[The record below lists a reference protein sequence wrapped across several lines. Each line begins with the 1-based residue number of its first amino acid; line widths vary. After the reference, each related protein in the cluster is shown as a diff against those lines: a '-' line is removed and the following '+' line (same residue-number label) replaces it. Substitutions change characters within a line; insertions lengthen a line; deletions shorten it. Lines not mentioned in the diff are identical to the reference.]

1 MPMTVKKKD
10 DQTKN
15 ERSKFISS
23 KIMLGVSILL
33 LVLFSAIAFRTFTSP
48 EHVNMVTYMNNIQQ
62 KTDYS
67 YKIDVIPSS
76 LYPYGGTITPE
87 HRIFTKITENLIV
100 SISSMIRAEKPVLVE
115 GSYKIIIKLVA
126 EDLWEK
132 EYNIIISNQKINIE
146 GTEISLINDAVRIP
160 IHDILEYT
168 QIMEQELGYSSDRY
182 LISINP
188 IIEGTIKAGNK
199 SNPIASPPELTF
211 SLTSRDISLI
221 GEKSFVNDNPVQ
233 ETEVLVSDYN
243 FMGFSIPLSI
253 ARLVSFILTL
263 GPLTY
268 ISLYTV
274 NALRNQKE
282 NIYQSVAIDLKY
294 KNRLI
299 NLKRSFDYSDK
310 YILIVDDFK
319 SLVRIADE
327 KELPILRFEASAVSV
342 NYFVINGQCIYSY
355 QCDNTSQINHS
366 NAEEQTTYVEKKFSE
381 TI

>member
-274 NALRNQKE
+274 DALRNQKE
-282 NIYQSVAIDLKY
+282 NIYESVAIDLKY

>member
-1 MPMTVKKKD
+1 MTVKKKD

-263 GPLTY
+263 GPLT
-268 ISLYTV
+268 I
-274 NALRNQKE
+274 
-282 NIYQSVAIDLKY
+282 
-294 KNRLI
+294 
-299 NLKRSFDYSDK
+299 
-310 YILIVDDFK
+310 
-319 SLVRIADE
+319 
-327 KELPILRFEASAVSV
+327 
-342 NYFVINGQCIYSY
+342 
-355 QCDNTSQINHS
+355 
-366 NAEEQTTYVEKKFSE
+366 
-381 TI
+381 

>member
-1 MPMTVKKKD
+1 MTVKKKD

-15 ERSKFISS
+15 ERLKFISS

-282 NIYQSVAIDLKY
+282 NIYESVAIDLKY

>member
-1 MPMTVKKKD
+1 MTVKKKD

-282 NIYQSVAIDLKY
+282 NIYESVAIDLKY

>member
-1 MPMTVKKKD
+1 MTVKKKD

-274 NALRNQKE
+274 DALRNQKE
-282 NIYQSVAIDLKY
+282 NIYESVAIDLKY

>member
-1 MPMTVKKKD
+1 MTVKKKD

-274 NALRNQKE
+274 DALRNQKE
-282 NIYQSVAIDLKY
+282 NIYESVAIDLKY

-355 QCDNTSQINHS
+355 QCDNTSQINHI
-366 NAEEQTTYVEKKFSE
+366 NAEEQTTYVEKNIIEKN
-381 TI
+381 

>member
-1 MPMTVKKKD
+1 MTVKKKD

-199 SNPIASPPELTF
+199 SNPITSPPELTF

-282 NIYQSVAIDLKY
+282 NIYESVAIDLKY

-327 KELPILRFEASAVSV
+327 KELSILRFEASAVSV

>member
-199 SNPIASPPELTF
+199 SNPITSPPELTF

-282 NIYQSVAIDLKY
+282 NIYESVAIDLKY

>member
-282 NIYQSVAIDLKY
+282 NIYESVAIDLKY

>member
-1 MPMTVKKKD
+1 MTVKKKD

-282 NIYQSVAIDLKY
+282 NTYESVAIDLKY